1 MSAGRKRGV
10 SASAV
15 SEVMLNELPI
25 LRGEPSVWQLEQ
37 DAVLRNDERAHQ
49 VEANY
54 GDFLIV
60 EELPVDRGLPCV
72 GSRG

>member
-1 MSAGRKRGV
+1 MSFQ
-10 SASAV
+10 SY
-15 SEVMLNELPI
+15 
-25 LRGEPSVWQLEQ
+25 GESDWPLEQ
-37 DAVLRNDERAHQ
+37 AAVLRNDERAHQ

>member
-1 MSAGRKRGV
+1 MNFQSDGEGR
-10 SASAV
+10 A
-15 SEVMLNELPI
+15 I
-25 LRGEPSVWQLEQ
+25 WQLEQ
-37 DAVLRNDERAHQ
+37 GAVLRKDERAHQ

-72 GSRG
+72 RSRG